1 MPCLLGTKHIKHK
14 AICASV
20 TARFFVVSN
29 IFHQP
34 FGIAPEGLFF
44 LPSGRLVRRL
54 FSFHF
59 PVAGWLRE
67 FNKNPKKGATYG
79 QRKYESRHRRKRRF
93 GRLWIYCASRLADS
107 EVGRVRRMR
116 RVGRWF
122 LEIGFESFAQ
132 DLATPSARS
141 FAQESESQNAMQPAR
156 SFAQDLASREGQRPR
171 CPCGGESGSGD
182 AAPPGGLCRK
192 QSAKHFTNNQ
202 PKPTTRKETNHGHK
216 ETGKDTEHNEG

>member
-1 MPCLLGTKHIKHK
+1 MKPFARRKRRVFLLSQNIYF
-14 AICASV
+14 ISPSV
-20 TARFFVVSN
+20 LRLRVF
-29 IFHQP
+29 
-34 FGIAPEGLFF
+34 FF

-122 LEIGFESFAQ
+122 LEISFESFAQ

-156 SFAQDLASREGQRPR
+156 SCRARFSLTGGATSSLPVRRRIGQRGR
-171 CPCGGESGSGD
+171 CPSRCEGESW
-182 AAPPGGLCRK
+182 AAGTLPLPNLQGFASVSLVCLFRFHPVRRV
-192 QSAKHFTNNQ
+192 SAGFPSK
-202 PKPTTRKETNHGHK
+202 KPRRNP
-216 ETGKDTEHNEG
+216 